1 VPPPRNT
8 RAPAAKAPA
17 SSDWK
22 KNAPA
27 GKTPSPRGLEHFVA
41 VALPNI
47 PIRALKLGDRIPL
60 TGVAR
65 GHPEGLRC
73 ARSLSYVVP
82 LVRFGRVSEPGRRSK
97 SIFWLSVGPT
107 PRGLAHFMAAA
118 LPKIP
123 MHALKL
129 GDRISPTGVARGRAA
144 GYRYARSSSDM
155 APPVRF
161 GEVV

>member
-1 VPPPRNT
+1 MLEPPR
-8 RAPAAKAPA
+8 RWRFSQPGRF
-17 SSDWK
+17 SSSLK
-22 KNAPA
+22 RL
-27 GKTPSPRGLEHFVA
+27 GPSPRGLAYFVA
-41 VALPNI
+41 AALPNI
-47 PIRALKLGDRIPL
+47 LIRALKLGDRTPL

-65 GHPEGLRC
+65 GPFEGLRC
-73 ARSLSYVVP
+73 ARSFSYVVP

-97 SIFWLSVGPT
+97 SLFWLSVGPS

-123 MHALKL
+123 MHALNL
-129 GDRISPTGVARGRAA
+129 GDRISQTGVARGRAA
-144 GYRYARSSSDM
+144 GYKHAHSSSDM